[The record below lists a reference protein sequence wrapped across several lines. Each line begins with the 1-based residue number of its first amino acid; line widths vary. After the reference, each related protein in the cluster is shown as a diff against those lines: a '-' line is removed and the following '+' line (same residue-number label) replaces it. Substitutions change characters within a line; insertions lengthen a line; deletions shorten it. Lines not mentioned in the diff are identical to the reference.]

1 MPKIH
6 ALHPNTAFFGLPREA
21 GTFVEDVK
29 RWGRMIRGQ
38 LGPDLQNA
46 KANGTVA
53 DFESLRQ
60 EGLGGV
66 PLAVDIETGAA
77 TKDEPWTGKDPTR
90 ARLKTIAIG
99 TAERGVSVVW
109 DDATPL
115 AKLTIREILTDA
127 KIVKVF
133 QNGYWFDIPV
143 LARYDLPVVNVEDIR
158 DRRRA
163 LSSTSKLSL
172 RYQGSLYC
180 DIPNWKDDEKAEA
193 GDGKFWDSDD
203 LESLQ
208 VYNAQDTIVTARVDV
223 ATRRDAGDDE
233 RVAKLYE
240 MHKKLSIIAASM
252 YQTGIYVHRPWRNFM
267 VHATQQRFEETRENL
282 RRLIGDEDFPCTDHS
297 MRALIY
303 KRHEKDG
310 IKCFGLPDPY
320 DKKMWTNEHKETISV
335 DESSLISLIV
345 GGACPPELL
354 PIIEAYWDLQSEKK
368 RLGYL
373 QSKLID
379 QAIGLD
385 GRLRPGWNS
394 CGTDTGRFSCFT
406 GDTLVTTTLG
416 PKRIDEVQV
425 GDHVWTHERRWR
437 PVTQVF
443 AQGMRAV
450 CAYKFNT
457 GASVICTT
465 DHKFLCSDGSWRAI
479 QEIANDQIE
488 IMGSSAREST
498 GRAQPL
504 PQEQRIGQS
513 GIGHEHGTQSH
524 SFSAGE
530 RQRGI
535 FVTEIHS
542 RGFAEVF
549 DLEVAEDH
557 SFEVSGVLAHN
568 CSQPNVMNIEQL
580 LRHMLAPAPGMA
592 IVHADKSQLEIRVMQ
607 VVAADMVLMDGLNS
621 GDLYSSEARGY
632 FNIPQGEKVKKPA
645 RQSAKIIRLAR
656 QYGAG
661 LSTVY
666 SQALR
671 MDRTFT
677 LSRCQ
682 LLMKQFDTRYYR
694 TVAYWKEEM
703 ERVLACGYSESR
715 LMGRRRTYPRP
726 PELSETVNYPIQS
739 TASDMMNL
747 EMIELYD
754 RLAVECPRAHIIIQ
768 LHDAIDVECPE
779 QDVPMVE
786 RIIDE
791 VMDREWTICGVTR
804 KFGIERKTTYASKE
818 GTWADV

>member
-6 ALHPNTAFFGLPREA
+6 ALHPNTAFFGLPREG

-29 RWGRMIRGQ
+29 RWGRMIRGE
-38 LGPDLQNA
+38 LGPDLMNA
-46 KANGTVA
+46 KANGTA
-53 DFESLRQ
+53 EDFEKLRRR
-60 EGLGGV
+60 GLEGV

-77 TKDEPWTGKDPTR
+77 NSDEPWTGLDPTR

-99 TAERGVSVVW
+99 TTKWGVSVCW
-109 DDATPL
+109 ADAPATVQE
-115 AKLTIREILTDA
+115 TIRRILA
-127 KIVKVF
+127 CEGILKVF
-133 QNGYWFDIPV
+133 HNGPWFDLRV
-143 LARYDLPVVNVEDIR
+143 LHRYKLPVRRWEDSR
-158 DRRRA
+158 DLRRA

-172 RYQGSLYC
+172 RYLGSLYC
-180 DIPNWKDDEKAEA
+180 DISNWKDEEKAEDDA
-193 GDGKFWDSDD
+193 SADEKFWASDD
-203 LESLQ
+203 MEKLQ
-208 VYNAQDTIVTARVDV
+208 VYNAKDTIVTARVWDRLR
-223 ATRRDAGDDE
+223 TDAGSDE
-233 RVAKLYE
+233 RVNTLYQT
-240 MHKKLSIIAASM
+240 HKKLSLIAANM
-252 YQTGIYVHRPWRNFM
+252 HTRGVYVNKPWRNFM
-267 VHATQQRFEETRENL
+267 GHCVTQSIEEKKEAL
-282 RRLIGDEDFPCTDHS
+282 RTLVGQEDFPCTDHS

-320 DKKMWTNEHKETISV
+320 DKKMYTNEFLETISV
-335 DESSLISLIV
+335 DEGSLLQLMV
-345 GGACPPELL
+345 GGACPPELM
-354 PIIEAYWDLQSEKK
+354 PIIEAYWNLQGEKK
-368 RLGYL
+368 RLGYI
-373 QSKLID
+373 QSDLID
-379 QAIGLD
+379 KAIGPD
-385 GRLRPGWNS
+385 GCLRAGWNS

-406 GDTLVTTTLG
+406 GDTLIATNLG

-457 GASVICTT
+457 GAIVTCTT
-465 DHKFLCSDGSWRAI
+465 DHKFLCPDGSWRAI

-488 IMGSSAREST
+488 IMGSSARE
-498 GRAQPL
+498 
-504 PQEQRIGQS
+504 
-513 GIGHEHGTQSH
+513 SH

-542 RGFAEVF
+542 RGFAEVY

-557 SFEVSGVLAHN
+557 SFEVGGVLAHN
-568 CSQPNVMNIEQL
+568 CSSPNVMNIEQL
-580 LRHMLAPAPGMA
+580 LRHMLAPKPGYA
-592 IVHADKSQLEIRVMQ
+592 IVHADKRQLEIRVMQ
-607 VVAADMVLMDGLNS
+607 AVAADMMLLDAINS
-621 GDLYSSEARGY
+621 GDLYSAEARTY
-632 FNIPQGEKVKKPA
+632 FNIPAGGKVKKDA
-645 RQSAKIIRLAR
+645 RQSAKIIRLGR

-661 LSTVY
+661 VKTVY
-666 SQALR
+666 AQALR

-677 LSRCQ
+677 LSRTQ
-682 LLMKQFDTRYYR
+682 LLVAAFDKRYYR
-694 TVAYWKEEM
+694 TVQYWHEEM

-726 PELSETVNYPIQS
+726 PELSETVNYPIQA
-739 TASDMMNL
+739 TAADMMNL
-747 EMIELYD
+747 ELIALDE
-754 RLAVECPRAHIIIQ
+754 RLRADCPSAHIIIQ

-779 QDVPMVE
+779 EDVPLVE

-804 KFGIERKTTYASKE
+804 MFGIERKTTYASQE